1 MQRLLK
7 TCGVFLALVLLLQG
21 AVPGMA
27 PGEEEASFTPLIP
40 GIKLLAEGDPA
51 PVFKLSDVNGEEYDF
66 AMHQK
71 KNPHLIVFF
80 SIFCEP
86 CIEEMPI
93 IEQVYHEYRDQG
105 LEVLAISID
114 GPPFKTAVQK
124 NLIEKDGYSFRFLID
139 EMGEE
144 DFMAADP
151 YHVPGTPV
159 LYLVDSDGKVVTG
172 HLGRITAKDLKAL
185 IDDMLKKG

>member
-40 GIKLLAEGDPA
+40 GIKLLAEGEPA
-51 PVFKLSDVNGEEYDF
+51 PVFKIFDVNGEEYDF

-93 IEQVYHEYRDQG
+93 IEQVYHKYRDQG

-139 EMGEE
+139 EIGEE

-159 LYLVDSDGKVVTG
+159 LYLVDGDGKIVTG

>member
-7 TCGVFLALVLLLQG
+7 MCGVFLALVLLLQA

-51 PVFKLSDVNGEEYDF
+51 PVFKISDVNGEEYDF

-93 IEQVYHEYRDQG
+93 IEEVYHEYRDQG

-144 DFMAADP
+144 DFLAADP

-159 LYLVDSDGKVVTG
+159 LYLVDGDGKIVTG

-185 IDDMLKKG
+185 IDGMLQKG